1 MNQLSVTSEQKKGF
15 QGHFSDVLTGKVGF
29 RFREKTNCP
38 KSGLQPEENFCNNL
52 PGWVVKR
59 VPSNIS
65 AMNRHSALV
74 LFLVLLGILHAQAQS
89 PRNELQVGYGVG
101 SATLLIEGIAD
112 VLASALVPGSIRSVD
127 RTGTGPFIVGY
138 NRYVSERFSVGL
150 QGSYITSDA
159 SYTTT
164 SGEFKGSNR
173 YLTALLRGDYRWLNR
188 GVQLY
193 SGLGVGGSYLT
204 SDVGGKSD
212 NSLGVAFQVN
222 ALGVRVGKRVGA
234 FAEAGFGFNGILTLG
249 VSAKF

>member
-1 MNQLSVTSEQKKGF
+1 MRLS
-15 QGHFSDVLTGKVGF
+15 
-29 RFREKTNCP
+29 
-38 KSGLQPEENFCNNL
+38 
-52 PGWVVKR
+52 
-59 VPSNIS
+59 SNVF
-65 AMNRHSALV
+65 AMNRLSAVVLILV
-74 LFLVLLGILHAQAQS
+74 LFTPLCAQAQT

-112 VLASALVPGSIRSVD
+112 LLASGLVPGSIRRVD

-150 QGSYITSDA
+150 QGSFITSDA
-159 SYTTT
+159 TYTTT
-164 SGEFKGSNR
+164 TGEFKGSNR

-204 SDVGGKSD
+204 SDVGEQSD
-212 NSLGVAFQVN
+212 NTLGFAFQVN

-234 FAEAGFGFNGILTLG
+234 FAEAGFGFNGILTVG